1 MDVPSSIQNRSI
13 VAHTPLE
20 GQFGFRSMSGSEGL
34 SQLFEFGVELVADNY
49 NVDLDT
55 LLGQPL
61 TLEAETSTGSRFLNG
76 QIARCEMIGRESGTS
91 RHYIYKATVRP
102 WLWYLTQTS
111 DNKIFQKKTVP
122 DVIAEVLGEYGFPF
136 ELRLT
141 GSYRNWEYCVQYQ
154 ETDFAFVSRLMEHEG
169 IYYYFKHDQDQHTLV
184 LVDDVASHDA
194 MPGYE
199 SIPYYGPDR
208 LTTPQSE
215 YVSLWEV
222 AASITPDSYATVD
235 YDFTKPGAS
244 LDAMSRQS
252 GGSQNG
258 GLEMFEW
265 QGGFVESD
273 EGEQYSKVRL
283 QELQSHRKQNR
294 GISTAR
300 RIAPGYRFALK
311 NHPRA
316 VENKEYLVVS
326 ANYRMS
332 VGGYGTGSDSNFFW
346 ETSFV
351 VLPTS
356 QQYRASRTTP
366 VPRTHGPQTAR
377 VVGPA
382 GEEIWTDAYGRIKV
396 QFHWDRYGKKN
407 ENSSCWVR
415 VSSPWA
421 GGGFGGLQLPR
432 INDEVVVD
440 FIGGCP
446 DRPLVLGR
454 VYNANNMPPVDLPA
468 GATQSGF
475 RSQSV
480 HGDPSMSNRMI
491 FDDMLGAELL
501 HMRAQRNMHHEVVN
515 DHDHSVGCNQSHTVG
530 MNHRHCVGQDH
541 IQTIGN
547 NHTIEVGN
555 ALKTTIA
562 QMEERLVKAEQK
574 ITVMSNATQQFHGTF
589 FKKVQGMEER
599 ITNAEQKITVNS
611 AANHQYDTTLS
622 QLVKSNHDLTVQANQ
637 STTILGDMAVEAGN
651 FFKTVKGSAF
661 DTTLG
666 AKFAATIGASTALY
680 AGLNLSA
687 AVATVSFNGV
697 STTLN
702 GAAATLVGKTLRTA
716 GQKAELV
723 AAEQR
728 LVGIEN
734 GVAVARSRT
743 AALAR
748 ITRGVKVS
756 QSGIKQDLNG
766 VKNNVSTLD
775 NRVSALESH
784 A

>member
-1 MDVPSSIQNRSI
+1 MDMPSLIQHRSI
-13 VAHTPLE
+13 VAHTPLQ
-20 GQFGFRSMSGSEGL
+20 GQLGFRSMNGTEGL
-34 SQLFEFGVELVADNY
+34 SQLFEFDVELVADSY
-49 NVDLDT
+49 NVDLDA
-55 LLGQPL
+55 LLGKPL
-61 TLEAETSTGSRFLNG
+61 TLEVETSTRPRFLSG
-76 QIARCEMIGRESGTS
+76 HVTRCEMIGRESGTS
-91 RHYIYKATVRP
+91 RHYIYKAAVRP
-102 WLWYLTQTS
+102 WFWYLTQTS

-122 DVIAEVLGEYGFPF
+122 DVIAEVLSEYGFPF
-136 ELRLT
+136 EMRLT
-141 GSYRNWEYCVQYQ
+141 ASYRSWEYCVQYQ

-169 IYYYFKHDQDQHTLV
+169 IYYYFTHDNGQHTMV
-184 LVDDVASHDA
+184 MVDDMASHEA

-208 LTTPQSE
+208 LATPQSE
-215 YVSLWEV
+215 YVSLWEI
-222 AASITPDSYATVD
+222 AASITPDGYATVD

-244 LDAMSRQS
+244 LDAVSRQP
-252 GGSQNG
+252 GGSENG
-258 GLEMFEW
+258 RLEMFEW
-265 QGGFVESD
+265 QGGFIQPD
-273 EGEQYSKVRL
+273 EGEQYSKIRL
-283 QELQSHRKQNR
+283 QALQSHRKQSR

-300 RIAPGYRFALK
+300 RIAPGYQFTLK
-311 NHPRA
+311 NHPRTG
-316 VENKEYLVVS
+316 ENKEYLVVS
-326 ANYRMS
+326 ANYRMGI
-332 VGGYGTGSDSNFFW
+332 GGYATGSGAEFFW

-356 QQYRASRTTP
+356 QQYRAPRATP
-366 VPRTHGPQTAR
+366 VPKTHGPQTAR

-382 GEEIWTDAYGRIKV
+382 GEEIWTDSYGRIKV

-515 DHDHSVGCNQSHTVG
+515 DHDHSVGCNHSHTIG
-530 MNHRHCVGQDH
+530 MNHVHCVGQDH
-541 IQTIGN
+541 VQTIGN
-547 NHTIEVGN
+547 NHTVEVGN

-574 ITVMSNATQQFHGTF
+574 ITVMSNATQEFHGAF
-589 FKKVQGMEER
+589 SKKVMGMEER
-599 ITNAEQKITVNS
+599 ITSAEQKIKVNS
-611 AANHQYDTTLS
+611 AASHEYDTTLS

-637 STTILGDMAVEAGN
+637 STKILGEMSVEAGN
-651 FFKTVKGSAF
+651 FVKSIKGSSM

-666 AKFAATIGASTALY
+666 AKFAVTGGVNTSLY
-680 AGLNLSA
+680 LGLNFSA
-687 AVATVSFNGV
+687 AVTNVSANGFSATF
-697 STTLN
+697 N

-716 GQKAELV
+716 GQKADLI

-728 LVGIEN
+728 LVAMEN
-734 GVAVARSRT
+734 GVAVTRSRT

-756 QSGIKQDLNG
+756 QSGVKQDLNG
-766 VKNNVSTLD
+766 VKNNISTLD